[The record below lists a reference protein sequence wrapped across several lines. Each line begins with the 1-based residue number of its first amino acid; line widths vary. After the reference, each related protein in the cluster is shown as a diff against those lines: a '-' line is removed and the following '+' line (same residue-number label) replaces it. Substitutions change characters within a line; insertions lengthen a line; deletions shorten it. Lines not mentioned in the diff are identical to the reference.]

1 MGWMIESGPPLRRT
15 MTGVRVRAVRDGAP
29 VIRPDRLAT
38 EEPMEIRAGGPGQEP
53 VSVSVTMRTPGA
65 DFDLAVGFLFTEGLI
80 RSREEIAEVNYC
92 ELPDD
97 EQQYNVVTVRLGH
110 PFEAMSAQRNF
121 YATSSCGV
129 CGKASLDQV
138 RVSCAPVAAGP
149 TVDRSTILGLPQTL
163 REQQRIFS
171 ETGGLHAAGLFDAQG
186 RLRAS
191 REDIGRHNAVDKLIG
206 AALLAGEVP
215 LSERVLLVSGRAGFE
230 IVQKAAVGGVP
241 IVCAVSAP
249 SSLAVQAGEELGLT
263 VVGFLRPDGF
273 NVYTHPE
280 RIAGMGA
287 SNGSERQ

>member
-1 MGWMIESGPPLRRT
+1 
-15 MTGVRVRAVRDGAP
+15 
-29 VIRPDRLAT
+29 
-38 EEPMEIRAGGPGQEP
+38 MEIRAGGPGQEP

-92 ELPDD
+92 ELPDE
-97 EQQYNVVTVRLGH
+97 EQQYNVVTVRLTH
-110 PFEAMSAQRNF
+110 PFEAIGAQRNF

-149 TVDRSTILGLPQTL
+149 TMDRSTILGLPQTL

-171 ETGGLHAAGLFDAQG
+171 ETGGLHAAGLFDAEG
-186 RLRAS
+186 GLRSS

-206 AALLAGEVP
+206 AALLAGDVP
-215 LSERVLLVSGRAGFE
+215 LSECVLLVSGRAGFE
-230 IVQKAAVGGVP
+230 IVQKAAVGGIP

-249 SSLAVQAGEELGLT
+249 SSLAVQAGDELGLT

-280 RIAGMGA
+280 RIAGMSA
-287 SNGSERQ
+287 SNGSERP

>member
-1 MGWMIESGPPLRRT
+1 MGGMIGSGPPLRRT

-65 DFDLAVGFLFTEGLI
+65 DFDLAVGFLLTEGLI

-97 EQQYNVVTVRLGH
+97 EQQYNVVTVRLTH
-110 PFEAMSAQRNF
+110 AFVALSAQRNF
-121 YATSSCGV
+121 YATSSCGI
-129 CGKASLDQV
+129 CGKASLDHV
-138 RVSCAPVAAGP
+138 RVNCAPVAQGP

-171 ETGGLHAAGLFDAQG
+171 ETGGLHAAGLFDAEG
-186 RLRAS
+186 RLRSS
-191 REDIGRHNAVDKLIG
+191 REDVGRHNAVDKLIG

-230 IVQKAAVGGVP
+230 IVQKAAVGGIP

-273 NVYTHPE
+273 NVYAHPE

-287 SNGSERQ
+287 SNGSERP